1 MRVTGAVFLAKSGVD
16 IWRIQALGRW
26 GSEAIRLYLRN
37 SHVQSLGNV
46 TAEAQ
51 IGRSLELAKA
61 ELLTLQAKAR
71 ELGAA
76 VEAEHENRTTILSS
90 GGHNA
95 VPVTDSDL
103 LDNEVRGN
111 ENEQVVEPS
120 PELELVVNKN
130 GPGRLHIIRVGDCN
144 TPPRLWRTKCGWQ
157 FGLAANA
164 EKTNDWGAATMCPT
178 CFALNAQ
185 GRDEK
190 GCFLANNNNEGDATD
205 QYISN
210 TSSSSSS
217 DSSDS

>member
-1 MRVTGAVFLAKSGVD
+1 MAVRRFLVGGKGSALSFSAKG
-16 IWRIQALGRW
+16 
-26 GSEAIRLYLRN
+26 
-37 SHVQSLGNV
+37 
-46 TAEAQ
+46 TKCEAQ

-130 GPGRLHIIRVGDCN
+130 GSGRLHIIRVGDSN
-144 TPPRLWRTKCGWQ
+144 TPPRLLRTKCGWQ

-164 EKTNDWGAATMCPT
+164 EKTNDWAAATMCPT
-178 CFALNAQ
+178 CFALSAQ

-190 GCFLANNNNEGDATD
+190 GCVG
-205 QYISN
+205 QQQQRRRSH
-210 TSSSSSS
+210 
-217 DSSDS
+217 